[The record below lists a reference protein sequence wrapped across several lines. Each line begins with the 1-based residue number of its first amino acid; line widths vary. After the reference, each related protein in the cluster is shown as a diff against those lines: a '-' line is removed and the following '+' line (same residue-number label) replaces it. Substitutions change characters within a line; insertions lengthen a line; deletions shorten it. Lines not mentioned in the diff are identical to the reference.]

1 MISALIGHTGFVGR
15 NLRRQADFDHL
26 YNSANFRD
34 LTGRDFDL
42 IICAGLPAA
51 KWLANK
57 DPEKDRANMIA
68 LADTLSRVRA
78 RRFVLISTVDVYP
91 TTAELDEDFEFHA
104 VADHHP
110 YGVHR
115 REFENHVRRRF
126 ERTHILR
133 LPGLFGDGLKK
144 NVIFDLLHDHAVAAI
159 DPASVFQWYWIGRL
173 WTHVELSVEAGLKLV
188 NLVTEP
194 IPTRDIV
201 GRFFPNA
208 PVGGPAGTA
217 VAYDLR
223 TKHGALFGSQAS
235 GYVQSR
241 AQVMADLSTWLSH
254 TRDGTGA

>member
-1 MISALIGHTGFVGR
+1 MSSALIGHTGFVGR
-15 NLRRQADFDHL
+15 NLRRQTDFDHL
-26 YNSANFRD
+26 FNSTNFQD
-34 LTGRDFDL
+34 LADRDFDL
-42 IICAGLPAA
+42 IVCAGLPAA

-78 RRFVLISTVDVYP
+78 RRFVLVSTIDVYP
-91 TTAELDEDFEFHA
+91 STAELDEDFDCHG

-115 REFENHVRRRF
+115 REFEDRVRRRF
-126 ERTHILR
+126 AGAHILR

-144 NVIFDLLHDHAVAAI
+144 NVIFDLLHDNAVAAI

-173 WTHVELSVEAGLKLV
+173 WSQVEVIVEAGLGLI

-194 IPTRDIV
+194 IPTRDIID
-201 GRFFPNA
+201 RFFPDA
-208 PVGGPAGTA
+208 PVGEPAGSA
-217 VAYDLR
+217 VTYDLR

-241 AQVMADLSTWLSH
+241 AQVMADLATWLSH
-254 TRDGTGA
+254 ARDGAGA